1 MLWWILAVVLV
12 LAGLLGIVMPGM
24 PGTVLILAGL
34 WIAAWTD
41 GFMRVGVF
49 TLVVLA
55 VLTAASYMVDIV
67 AVALGTKHLGAS
79 RRAMAGAAIGMAIG
93 LFFGLPG
100 VILGPFA
107 GAVIGELTA
116 QRDLGR
122 AGRVGVAAWIGV
134 VIGMAVKVGLA
145 FGMVGLFVVAWIF

>member
-12 LAGLLGIVMPGM
+12 LAGLLGIVVPGM

-41 GFMRVGVF
+41 GFMRVGVL
-49 TLVVLA
+49 TLVILA

-116 QRDLGR
+116 QRDFGR

-145 FGMVGLFVVAWIF
+145 FGMVGIFVVAWIF

>member
-1 MLWWILAVVLV
+1 MLWWILAVLLV
-12 LAGLLGIVMPGM
+12 LAGLLGIVIPGM

-41 GFMRVGVF
+41 GFVRVGVF

-116 QRDLGR
+116 RRDLGR